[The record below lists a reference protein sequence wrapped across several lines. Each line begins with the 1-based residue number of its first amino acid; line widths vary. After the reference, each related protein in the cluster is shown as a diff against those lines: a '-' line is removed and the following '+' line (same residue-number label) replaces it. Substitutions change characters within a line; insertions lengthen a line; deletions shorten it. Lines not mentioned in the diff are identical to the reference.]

1 MENLMTDANINSGA
15 QAAPQDQPQR
25 ESALNDNVYLVYVSM
40 HMPRLNFN
48 VRGAAVE
55 VNGVALNHVQ
65 TTQPQWKLM
74 PARHKD
80 ALNRF
85 NTEKCRICDLY
96 NIPVRTRA
104 SGGLQDPTEDVVAQ
118 TERFYLKGCY
128 LIPESRLDY
137 FVEEMEGLN
146 SDLREYVR
154 TEMVSDMEQFR
165 ASIREQIADDEAY
178 EQCARHIPSG
188 EDLLAKTLIDWT
200 PIPIQFGQNRDA
212 EAANVSELRQLA
224 TARADEFVQGVLD
237 SVFSEP
243 RAELIQAIESFE
255 DLIKR
260 DGFITAKSLP
270 PIHRAI
276 EKFRSFQNMGDPE
289 FDQLVHTLEE
299 RFTPQRLEQL
309 RTARTSDMD
318 SVRKAANRTGIT
330 QALRSVREQAQQ
342 DTVEFQQHG
351 RMSRGISF
359 TAPANE

>member
-1 MENLMTDANINSGA
+1 METLMNDADTNSGA
-15 QAAPQDQPQR
+15 QAVPQDQPQR

-40 HMPRLNFN
+40 HMPRMNFK
-48 VRGAAVE
+48 VRGADVE
-55 VNGVALNHVQ
+55 VNGISLNQVQ

-104 SGGLQDPTEDVVAQ
+104 NGGIQDPTESESQ

-154 TEMVSDMEQFR
+154 TEMASDMEQFR

-178 EQCARHIPSG
+178 EQARRHIPSG
-188 EDLLAKTLIDWT
+188 EELLSKTLIDWT

-212 EAANVSELRQLA
+212 EAANLSELRQLA
-224 TARADEFVQGVLD
+224 RVRSDEFVQGVLD

-260 DGFITAKSLP
+260 DGFVTTKSLP
-270 PIHRAI
+270 PIQRAI

-289 FDQLVHTLEE
+289 FDRLIHTLEE

-318 SVRKAANRTGIT
+318 SVRNAATRTGLT
-330 QALRSVREQAQQ
+330 RALRDVREQAQQ

-359 TAPANE
+359 TPSTDE